1 MWQKVKNK
9 IAKERQ
15 RKRVNWKIIKFC
27 VFVNPGRQRA
37 CLFKNL
43 FSMKNYTVQSIFYGG
58 FRSVE
63 ICEIFITVQKI

>member
-1 MWQKVKNK
+1 MWQKEKNK

-43 FSMKNYTVQSIFYGG
+43 FLMKNIGNRNIEVS
-58 FRSVE
+58 SKNH
-63 ICEIFITVQKI
+63 CL